1 MFWKCSLTKMVHRQC
16 FSRDFLRMS
25 SSETISVPPVPR
37 PRTERQAQLRAEFL
51 SREAEWERGVNQ
63 SNLSAREKLIHST
76 HNQAV
81 QNLHFTYDDPET
93 GLKVLTRLRHFLKG
107 TCCGNACRHCIYSH
121 QNVDPKLAKRKMFNT
136 SFWIDNPDYDDD
148 GDDDEDQFS

>member
-1 MFWKCSLTKMVHRQC
+1 MFWKCSVSKMVNRQG
-16 FSRDFLRMS
+16 FSRDILRLS
-25 SSETISVPPVPR
+25 SSETTTVPPAPQ
-37 PRTERQAQLRAEFL
+37 TERQAALRAEFL
-51 SREAEWERGVNQ
+51 SREVEWERGVNY
-63 SNLSAREKLIHST
+63 SNLSDKEKIIHRT

-81 QNLHFTYDDPET
+81 KNRHFTYDDPET
-93 GLKVLTRLRHFLKG
+93 GLRVLTRLRHFLKG

-121 QNVDPKLAKRKMFNT
+121 QNVDPKLAKRKIFNT

>member
-1 MFWKCSLTKMVHRQC
+1 MFFKCSATKLVNLQG
-16 FSRDFLRMS
+16 FSRDIIRMS
-25 SSETISVPPVPR
+25 SIETRSVPT
-37 PRTERQAQLRAEFL
+37 PRTERQAALRAEFL
-51 SREAEWERGVNQ
+51 TREEEWEQGVNHAK
-63 SNLSAREKLIHST
+63 LSELEKLIHRT

-121 QNVDPKLAKRKMFNT
+121 QNVDPKLAKRKIFNS